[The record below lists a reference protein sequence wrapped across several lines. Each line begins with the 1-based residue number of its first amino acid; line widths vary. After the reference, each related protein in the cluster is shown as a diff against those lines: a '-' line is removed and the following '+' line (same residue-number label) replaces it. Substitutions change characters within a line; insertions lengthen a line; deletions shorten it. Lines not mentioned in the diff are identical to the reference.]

1 MKIIKVEQGS
11 DEWQSFRE
19 GKFSGTKIGKLYAKS
34 RKKDEMFDTE
44 KANLQFYQILAE
56 RLAVATADGLDDRS
70 AMERGKLL
78 ESEAIKVASDKL
90 KLSNVATDN
99 VWQDETNPDFI
110 CSPDAY
116 EDTDQPTWA
125 IEIKCLTSAN
135 HIKAIYEDKRPN
147 DYDYQCLN
155 YFAVNPNLK
164 TLYFCMYDPR
174 FFSEELQLK
183 TFIIE
188 RSEVIEDIE
197 QLKQARDIA
206 QKQINDF
213 VERYSF

>member
-90 KLSNVATDN
+90 KLSK
-99 VWQDETNPDFI
+99 
-110 CSPDAY
+110 Y
-116 EDTDQPTWA
+116 
-125 IEIKCLTSAN
+125 
-135 HIKAIYEDKRPN
+135 
-147 DYDYQCLN
+147 
-155 YFAVNPNLK
+155 
-164 TLYFCMYDPR
+164 
-174 FFSEELQLK
+174 
-183 TFIIE
+183 
-188 RSEVIEDIE
+188 
-197 QLKQARDIA
+197 LKQI
-206 QKQINDF
+206 
-213 VERYSF
+213 